1 VIFLLGS
8 RAFRAAVW
16 VLLLFLIIL
25 VGSEISFIFT
35 PLMLVVR
42 ALFWPIILAGLLYY
56 WFCPVVDWLT
66 SRKLSRALAIL
77 FVYVLVATMLGLVAT
92 SLIPLL
98 REQLTSLIGNAP
110 LLVQSLRERLLAL
123 EEHEWIARLFA
134 YGEVTLEDLV
144 EEVTAVVNN
153 ALLSI
158 GRQITPLIELT
169 TSVVTTL
176 LLIPF
181 LLFYMLLDGHRLP
194 DALVSWLPRRHRNEA
209 KSVLY
214 GMDKALSTYIQ
225 GQALVSLSVGVL
237 AFIGYMLIG
246 LDYPLVLAMITTV
259 TNVVP
264 FVGPI
269 IGTLPALVVGI
280 IHSPGMAWRALLVMI
295 VVQQLEGLLISP
307 RIMGKRFASHPVIII
322 LLILA
327 AGKLAGVLGILL
339 AIPAYAVLR
348 VILSHSYMLVRLFRE
363 PVKPS

>member
-1 VIFLLGS
+1 MFLFET

-16 VLLLFLIIL
+16 ILLVFLIVL

-35 PLMLVVR
+35 PLVLVAR

-66 SRKLSRALAIL
+66 SRKLSRGVAIL
-77 FVYVLVATMLGLVAT
+77 FVYVLVATLLGLAAT

-98 REQLTSLIGNAP
+98 REQLASLIGNAP
-110 LLVQSLRERLLAL
+110 LLVESLRVRLLAL

-134 YGEVTLEDLV
+134 YGEVTLANMV
-144 EEVTAVVNN
+144 EEVTAVIHNT
-153 ALLSI
+153 LLSI
-158 GRQITPLIELT
+158 GRQITPLIDLT
-169 TSVVTTL
+169 TSFVAAL

-181 LLFYMLLDGHRLP
+181 LLFYMLLDGDRLP

-214 GMDKALSTYIQ
+214 GMDKALSSYIQ

-237 AFIGYMLIG
+237 ALIGYMLIG
-246 LDYPLVLAMITTV
+246 INYPLILAITTTV

-322 LLILA
+322 LVILA

-348 VILSHSYMLVRLFRE
+348 VVLSHSYMLVRLFRE

>member
-1 VIFLLGS
+1 MLLFGS
-8 RAFRAAVW
+8 RAFRAAIW
-16 VLLLFLIIL
+16 ILLVFLIIL
-25 VGSEISFIFT
+25 VGSEISFVFT
-35 PLMLVVR
+35 PVVLAVR
-42 ALFWPIILAGLLYY
+42 ALFWPIVLAGLLYY

-66 SRKLSRALAIL
+66 SRRLSRTLAIL
-77 FVYVLVATMLGLVAT
+77 FVYALVTTVLGLVTT
-92 SLIPLL
+92 SLVPLL
-98 REQLTSLIGNAP
+98 REQLASLIGNAP
-110 LLVQSLRERLLAL
+110 GLAQSLRERLLVL
-123 EEHEWIARLFA
+123 EEHEWISRLFA
-134 YGEVTLEDLV
+134 HGTVTLEDMVNQL
-144 EEVTAVVNN
+144 TLLVNN
-153 ALLSI
+153 ILLTA
-158 GRQITPLIELT
+158 GQYITPLIGLT
-169 TSVVTTL
+169 TNVVTTL

-194 DALVSWLPRRHRNEA
+194 DTLVSWLPRRHHNEA
-209 KSVLY
+209 KAVLY

-237 AFIGYMLIG
+237 AFIGYMIIG
-246 LDYPLVLAMITTV
+246 LDYPLVLAIITTV

-280 IHSPGMAWRALLVMI
+280 IHSPGMAWRALIVMI

-307 RIMGKRFASHPVIII
+307 RIMGKKFASHPVSII

-327 AGKLAGVLGILL
+327 AGKLAGVVGILL

-363 PVKPS
+363 PTKPN